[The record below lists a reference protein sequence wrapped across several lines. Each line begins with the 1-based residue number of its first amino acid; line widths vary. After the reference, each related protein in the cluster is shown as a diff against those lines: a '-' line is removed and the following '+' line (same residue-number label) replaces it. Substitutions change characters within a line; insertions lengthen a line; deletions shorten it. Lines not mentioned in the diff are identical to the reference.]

1 MGKISEQIRVERA
14 VELQEPPWYSVIL
27 LNDDVTTMEF
37 VIIVLMQI
45 FHYSLDEARIL
56 MLKVHETGSAVCGI
70 YPHNVAETKVAQVYA
85 MAKANNFPLQCR
97 MEEE

>member
-1 MGKISEQIRVERA
+1 MSKVSEKIKTRRKT
-14 VELQEPPWYSVIL
+14 ELREPPWYSVIL

-45 FHYSLDEARIL
+45 FHYSLDEAKAL

-70 YPHNVAETKVAQVYA
+70 YPHNVAETKVAQVQA
-85 MAKANNFPLQCR
+85 IAQANNFPLQCR